1 MFFRIDHYFDFI
13 IYNTKNATLQKQ
25 IAQNMT
31 SMAGA
36 ISEIIGNS
44 VFIRSQN
51 SFNELV
57 FLFGHSFIII
67 QVDFKVCI

>member
-13 IYNTKNATLQKQ
+13 IYNTKNATLQKH
-25 IAQNMT
+25 IAQNMM

-36 ISEIIGNS
+36 ISEIIGNF

-51 SFNELV
+51 SFNEFI
-57 FLFGHSFIII
+57 FLLDT
-67 QVDFKVCI
+67 VLL